1 MNLLMTF
8 HKQNLLML
16 LLINFAVTGVK
27 IEIIKTI
34 SVQSTFILHTHS
46 FGKHFNNVPVTIT
59 DQITSSLADKNAH
72 LHKPGFEN
80 FPMPSEAN
88 GASSCFAM

>member
-34 SVQSTFILHTHS
+34 SV
-46 FGKHFNNVPVTIT
+46 
-59 DQITSSLADKNAH
+59 
-72 LHKPGFEN
+72 
-80 FPMPSEAN
+80 
-88 GASSCFAM
+88 